1 MGIRRSHQDLWP
13 CQSQPRTPRAQ
24 HRDPFLWK
32 MKQKHREFG
41 TAEGRGLLQERENR
55 ILGITEQSS
64 YKCLRIGHLNSGDR
78 WEVFLHWLLDSC
90 GSEWLVCI
98 GPFWLFVMGNP
109 FLWKNCLVVSGKPP
123 IGRRGSRHWA
133 EVRHWQLAPMWAL
146 AQLCRPTSSNN
157 SGRKRWF
164 SMLCIH
170 IGLSRSLWKFV
181 LLAVILY

>member
-1 MGIRRSHQDLWP
+1 MTRNDCVQGSLPRPRYMLLLLSHT
-13 CQSQPRTPRAQ
+13 QSLGPKLSA
-24 HRDPFLWK
+24 K
-32 MKQKHREFG
+32 EAGKYNCG
-41 TAEGRGLLQERENR
+41 VLLTEEERENR